1 MSEKK
6 IPLIWQIG
14 IGFILGIVA
23 GAVLGEKVQ
32 IVEPVGSIFLT
43 LLKMLIVPL
52 VFSSLVVGAASI
64 GDPRDLGRIG
74 IKTIFFYL
82 ATTAVAIIIGLLL
95 GNFLQPG
102 VGLAI
107 GEGAA
112 FKAPEAPSIKNV
124 IMGLFPANP
133 LKAAVD
139 GNMLDYRLRALP
151 GRLRRPGRRKGQTVH
166 QLL

>member
-1 MSEKK
+1 MKEAVLLSEKK

-64 GDPRDLGRIG
+64 GDPR
-74 IKTIFFYL
+74 
-82 ATTAVAIIIGLLL
+82 
-95 GNFLQPG
+95 
-102 VGLAI
+102 
-107 GEGAA
+107 
-112 FKAPEAPSIKNV
+112 
-124 IMGLFPANP
+124 
-133 LKAAVD
+133 
-139 GNMLDYRLRALP
+139 
-151 GRLRRPGRRKGQTVH
+151 
-166 QLL
+166 